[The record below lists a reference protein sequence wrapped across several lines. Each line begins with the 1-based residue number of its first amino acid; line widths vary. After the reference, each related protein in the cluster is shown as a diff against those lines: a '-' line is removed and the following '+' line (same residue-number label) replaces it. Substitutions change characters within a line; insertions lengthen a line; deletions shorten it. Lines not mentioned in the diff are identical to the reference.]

1 MNKNSDKKLNRI
13 RRHKKVRA
21 KISGTSSKPRIAVF
35 KSNQYIYAQVVDD
48 ESGKTI
54 LSVSDRP
61 AANVDGALSRGDRSQ
76 TGQVSTK
83 SNVGTGATKSDKALK
98 VGETLAARMKAKGLL
113 EAVFD
118 RGGFKFHGRVKSI
131 ADGLRSG
138 GIKF

>member
-48 ESGKTI
+48 ENGKTL
-54 LSVSDRP
+54 LSVSDME
-61 AANVDGALSRGDRSQ
+61 VK
-76 TGQVSTK
+76 TG
-83 SNVGTGATKSDKALK
+83 NKSDKALK
-98 VGETLAARMKAKGLL
+98 IGETLAARMKEKGLL

-118 RGGFKFHGRVKSI
+118 RGGFKFHGRVKSV

>member
-48 ESGKTI
+48 ENGKTL

-61 AANVDGALSRGDRSQ
+61 AAAIGGGVKPQRQ
-76 TGQVSTK
+76 TGRVSTK
-83 SNVGTGATKSDKALK
+83 GNLGTGAKKSDKALK
-98 VGETLAARMKAKGLL
+98 IGETLAARMKEKGLL

-118 RGGFKFHGRVKSI
+118 RGGFKFHGRVKSV

-138 GIKF
+138 GIKL

>member
-35 KSNQYIYAQVVDD
+35 KSNQYIYVQVVDD
-48 ESGKTI
+48 ENGKTL
-54 LSVSDRP
+54 LSVSDME
-61 AANVDGALSRGDRSQ
+61 VK
-76 TGQVSTK
+76 TGK
-83 SNVGTGATKSDKALK
+83 KSDKALK
-98 VGETLAARMKAKGLL
+98 IGETLAARMKEKGLL

-118 RGGFKFHGRVKSI
+118 RGGFKFHGRVKSV

-138 GIKF
+138 GIKL

>member
-48 ESGKTI
+48 ENGKTL

-61 AANVDGALSRGDRSQ
+61 AVAISGGVKPQRQ
-76 TGQVSTK
+76 TGHVSTK
-83 SNVGTGATKSDKALK
+83 GNLGTGATKSDKALK
-98 VGETLAARMKAKGLL
+98 IGETLAARMKEKGML

-118 RGGFKFHGRVKSI
+118 RGGFKFHGRVKSV